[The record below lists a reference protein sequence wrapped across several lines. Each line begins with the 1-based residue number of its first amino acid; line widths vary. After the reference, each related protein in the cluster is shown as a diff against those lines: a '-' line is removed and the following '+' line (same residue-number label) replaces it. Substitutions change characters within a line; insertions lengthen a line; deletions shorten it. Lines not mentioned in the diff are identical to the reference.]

1 MVYVYLFF
9 LITGW
14 TIFTKYK
21 EREEINFYNVL
32 DSFEKHSEGV
42 NPPPLLTEIGL
53 NLKINSLFVH
63 FENLRSFLHLKVV
76 LQKFDFDLLCEAKMF
91 SLKENISSG
100 DFLKF

>member
-42 NPPPLLTEIGL
+42 NPPPPL
-53 NLKINSLFVH
+53 NRDRVKSKDKFFICTFRKSTKFST
-63 FENLRSFLHLKVV
+63 FESCIAKV
-76 LQKFDFDLLCEAKMF
+76 
-91 SLKENISSG
+91 
-100 DFLKF
+100 